1 MLKYSRNKRLYFF
14 AVTLMKF
21 DYDATY
27 FNPEQVLDCGQT
39 FRFTPFK
46 EGYFVVSADKACYI
60 YTDGVQTV
68 VESDDGDYFYN
79 YFDLGRDYSKII
91 ARAKSHDIP
100 LLSRSAEEL
109 KGLRLLNQN
118 YEEMLYSF
126 IISQN
131 NNIPRIKGI
140 ISRICAGLG
149 EKKEFAGREYY
160 SFPTTEKLAG
170 AGRGFFKNAGCGY
183 RDVFLAETSSR
194 VLKEGISHLL
204 LLSSAELK
212 RELLTYKGIGAKV
225 ADCVALFGFGKRDS
239 FPVDV
244 WIEKIYKEDFGGTLT
259 DRKKINEYFCSLFG
273 EDSGYIQQY
282 LFYGKRTFKD

>member
-1 MLKYSRNKRLYFF
+1 
-14 AVTLMKF
+14 MKF
-21 DYDATY
+21 DFDATY

-46 EGYFVVSADKACYI
+46 DGFFVVSADKACYI
-60 YTDGVQTV
+60 RTDGKKTV
-68 VESDDGDYFYN
+68 VESEDNDYFYN
-79 YFDLGRDYSKII
+79 YFDLERDYSKII
-91 ARAKSHDIP
+91 SKAKSYNVP

-118 YEEMLYSF
+118 REEMLYSF
-126 IISQN
+126 IVSQN

-149 EKKEFAGREYY
+149 EKREFLGHEYY
-160 SFPTTEKLAG
+160 TFPTTEKLSE
-170 AGRGFFKNAGCGY
+170 AGREFFKNAGCGY
-183 RDVFLAETSSR
+183 RDVFLEETSLR
-194 VLKEGISHLL
+194 IKKEGIDYLL
-204 LLSSAELK
+204 PLSTAELK
-212 RELLTYKGIGAKV
+212 KQLLTYKGVGAKV

-259 DRKKINEYFCSLFG
+259 DRKQINGYFCNLFG
-273 EDSGYIQQY
+273 EDAGYIQQY
-282 LFYGKRTFKD
+282 LFYGKRTFNKNTNLSQN

>member
-1 MLKYSRNKRLYFF
+1 
-14 AVTLMKF
+14 MKF

-109 KGLRLLNQN
+109 
-118 YEEMLYSF
+118 
-126 IISQN
+126 
-131 NNIPRIKGI
+131 
-140 ISRICAGLG
+140 
-149 EKKEFAGREYY
+149 
-160 SFPTTEKLAG
+160 
-170 AGRGFFKNAGCGY
+170 
-183 RDVFLAETSSR
+183 
-194 VLKEGISHLL
+194 
-204 LLSSAELK
+204 
-212 RELLTYKGIGAKV
+212 
-225 ADCVALFGFGKRDS
+225 
-239 FPVDV
+239 
-244 WIEKIYKEDFGGTLT
+244 
-259 DRKKINEYFCSLFG
+259 
-273 EDSGYIQQY
+273 
-282 LFYGKRTFKD
+282 